1 MTPDDDATPER
12 GRRADRGRRSAGPP
26 ARSRRLPRLPKVTLP
41 AVPRRTSPDTARTE
55 VIRRPSERDVA
66 RDASADR
73 RAEARRRPDED
84 LPGPDWVPRWI
95 RRVDRRVLVTTA
107 IGMLVAALVGGTIA
121 AFGLGLIFVTDACD
135 VDAYVCDDT
144 LFTLGYALA
153 IAGPLLLTGIA
164 ILVALVGM
172 IRGRTRPWLVLLLGT
187 GASLAAYVLGALLVL
202 VAVPG
207 SSPVT

>member
-12 GRRADRGRRSAGPP
+12 GRRAERGRRSAGPP
-26 ARSRRLPRLPKVTLP
+26 ARSRRLPQVPRITLS
-41 AVPRRTSPDTARTE
+41 AVPRRASPDADATE

>member
-12 GRRADRGRRSAGPP
+12 GRRADRGRRAAGPP
-26 ARSRRLPRLPKVTLP
+26 ARSRRLPQVPRITLS
-41 AVPRRTSPDTARTE
+41 AVPRRASPDADATE

-66 RDASADR
+66 RDAARDR
-73 RAEARRRPDED
+73 RDAARDRRDED
-84 LPGPDWVPRWI
+84 LPGPDWLPRWI

-107 IGMLVAALVGGTIA
+107 VGMLVAALVGGAVA

-135 VDAYVCDDT
+135 VDSYVCDDT

-153 IAGPLLLTGIA
+153 VAGPLLLTGVA
-164 ILVALVGM
+164 LLVALVGM
-172 IRGRTRPWLVLLLGT
+172 IRGRTRPWLVLLIGVA
-187 GASLAAYVLGALLVL
+187 ASLAAYVLGAVLVL

-207 SSPVT
+207 SSPIT